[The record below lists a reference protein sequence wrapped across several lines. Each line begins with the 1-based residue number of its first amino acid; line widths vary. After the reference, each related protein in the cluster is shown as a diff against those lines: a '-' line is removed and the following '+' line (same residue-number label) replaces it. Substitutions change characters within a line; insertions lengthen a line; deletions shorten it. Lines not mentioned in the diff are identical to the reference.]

1 MMRSDAGAMTTQ
13 AAAAAE
19 PARTAGKTAGNMD
32 RAGADASAVS
42 GPTGAADK
50 AEAAVAVVATGTGAS
65 AGAAPTGT
73 ASAPSRRGL
82 APRAKSALIQAGL
95 ILAPFAAFGVF
106 LLVYGVSP
114 IDLYVSMFKSAFGNR
129 YGFGEV
135 LIKATPILLTGLA
148 AALPARA
155 GMINVGGEGQLAIG
169 ALAATGAAVTLL
181 AAAPAWLGIP
191 AMLLAGALG
200 GAVWAGIT
208 ALLRVKGNMNETI
221 TSLLLNYVAFYTVGL
236 FVHGPL
242 KDPASF
248 NWPFSPPIADA
259 LRLPVLTGSRLH
271 MGIAVAV
278 LLAAAIWW
286 VLARTR
292 IGFRVRV
299 LGANAFAAERA
310 GFRVS
315 RMQVLVLLAAGAIA
329 GVAGMIEIAGIE
341 GRLRPTTGANYGYLG
356 FLAAWMAWNHPLRL
370 VATSFLLGMIAVA
383 GNSLEMNSGLP
394 SSSVH
399 ILMALVLIFLLAGGR
414 IGRGRRA

>member
-1 MMRSDAGAMTTQ
+1 MMRSNATAMTN

-19 PARTAGKTAGNMD
+19 PAR
-32 RAGADASAVS
+32 
-42 GPTGAADK
+42 
-50 AEAAVAVVATGTGAS
+50 
-65 AGAAPTGT
+65 
-73 ASAPSRRGL
+73 RGL
-82 APRAKSALIQAGL
+82 PPRAKSALMQAGL
-95 ILAPFAAFGVF
+95 FAAPFAAFGVF
-106 LLVYGVSP
+106 LLFYGVNP
-114 IDLYVSMFKSAFGNR
+114 IDLYVSMFTSAFGNR

-169 ALAATGAAVTLL
+169 ALLSTAAAVTMLQ
-181 AAAPAWLGIP
+181 AAPAWFGIP

-200 GAVWAGIT
+200 GAIWAGIT

-248 NWPFSPPIADA
+248 NWPFSPPISDA
-259 LRLPVLTGSRLH
+259 LRLPVLNGSRLH
-271 MGIAVAV
+271 AGIAIAV
-278 LLAAAIWW
+278 VLAAAVWW
-286 VLARTR
+286 VLSRTR
-292 IGFRVRV
+292 LGFRIRV

-315 RMQVLVLLAAGAIA
+315 RMQLLTLVAAGALA
-329 GVAGMIEIAGIE
+329 GIAGMIEIAGIE